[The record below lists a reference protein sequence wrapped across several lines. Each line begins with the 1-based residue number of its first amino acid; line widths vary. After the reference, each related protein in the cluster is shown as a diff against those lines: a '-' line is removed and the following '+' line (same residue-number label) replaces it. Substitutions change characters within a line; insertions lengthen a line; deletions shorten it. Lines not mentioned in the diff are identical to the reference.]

1 MGFRWKHNDMDE
13 LIHAVIE
20 TDYLLKKLIA
30 LLRIILQLMHR
41 LNMEHLSARREYE
54 EALHTLEQTL
64 EQLQHT
70 NNDLRSMAELYR
82 QIEEADTELLLFADQ
97 PEAARDAEAG
107 EDARD
112 AAPEQT
118 AGPETGAEAAAEE
131 ESRDAEA
138 PSPDVRV
145 LFDHS
150 ASAESAKD
158 TAAFSIPGPSRRQS
172 ALYREKR
179 NFRST
184 QEQMKACHPRMAAD
198 LPANR
203 LPQTGAA
210 APVPAGPRPQT
221 GTLAPAVPPMDRVH
235 FSAVMPRTLMRGE
248 YAVLNLFMY
257 EKDFRQ
263 VVEEL
268 LRENPGLLKEDRHS
282 VLQVQ
287 QGAAVRVELYSPD
300 LELTDN
306 ILTQTWLGEYLRFD
320 FSLSLPQDYPKRQ
333 VLFTARVYINDL
345 IATRLTFLIDCATPH
360 FQVVTPRRR
369 DVLSAFMSYASED
382 RARAAAILLGMQ
394 KARPDLHVFF
404 DVESLRSGENWQQTL
419 PLEISRRDIFFL
431 CWSHNARESLW
442 VNREWNC
449 ALKVK
454 GLACIEPIPLESPDL
469 CPPPQELDGK
479 QFNDRLLYIMNAER
493 NRT

>member
-13 LIHAVIE
+13 LIHAVIA
-20 TDYLLKKLIA
+20 TDHLLEKLIA

-41 LNMEHLSARREYE
+41 LNMEPSSARREYE
-54 EALHTLEQTL
+54 EALHTLEQL
-64 EQLQHT
+64 RHT
-70 NNDLRSMAELYR
+70 NNALRSRAEIYR
-82 QIEEADTELLLFADQ
+82 QTEEADTELLLFADQ
-97 PEAARDAEAG
+97 P
-107 EDARD
+107 
-112 AAPEQT
+112 
-118 AGPETGAEAAAEE
+118 EAAAEE

-158 TAAFSIPGPSRRQS
+158 TAAFSIPGPSRRRS

-179 NFRST
+179 NSSRT
-184 QEQMKACHPRMAAD
+184 REQMKACHPRMAAD